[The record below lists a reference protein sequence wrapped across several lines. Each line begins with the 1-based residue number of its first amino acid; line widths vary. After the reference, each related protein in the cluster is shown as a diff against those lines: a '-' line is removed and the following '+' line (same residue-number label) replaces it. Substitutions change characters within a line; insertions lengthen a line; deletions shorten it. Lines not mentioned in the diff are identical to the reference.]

1 MAIPEGRMAR
11 GCNRGK
17 PSKPAASDG
26 GTTVAPRSPM
36 QPAAPRR
43 VLVVDDESTILF
55 AMREFLSELGFLV
68 HTASEREEAEALLGN
83 VAYVGVIA
91 DLRLLGSDSCEG
103 LEVIAAARERSRD
116 TRIIA
121 LSAFTCPELE
131 IEARRHGADAV
142 LRKPRPLSEVA
153 SCLVDL
159 LEGRR

>member
-1 MAIPEGRMAR
+1 
-11 GCNRGK
+11 
-17 PSKPAASDG
+17 
-26 GTTVAPRSPM
+26 M

-55 AMREFLSELGFLV
+55 AMREFFSELGFLV

-91 DLRLLGSDSCEG
+91 DLRLLGSDSREG
-103 LEVIAAARERSRD
+103 LGVIAAARERSRD
-116 TRIIA
+116 TRIIV

-131 IEARRHGADAV
+131 IEARSRGADAV
-142 LRKPRPLSEVA
+142 LRKPSPLSEVA

-159 LEGRR
+159 LEGG